1 MRLPAY
7 TPRLR
12 AIVWLPVGANHDPGI
27 EFAPDSP
34 LEEDGFEPSVP
45 LTKRVALLGDNNS
58 VAALFYLGASAVP
71 VVTSSTAPHTNPAPF
86 EIEGPN
92 GPTNPP
98 PPPSLI
104 PAHFPLAPSDESTI
118 DVGDTK
124 ITITNESA
132 VPFCSVST
140 TPCPDVFTGF
150 GFVFFGNVD
159 IASVTVDP
167 ASMFSPVAGGLTFAA
182 TDIFVNLVGE
192 APSVG
197 EALILDVTTGTPVSP
212 VPEPPS
218 LALLSIALVGLLSIG
233 CRAKYTSGATGVCS

>member
-1 MRLPAY
+1 MRFH
-7 TPRLR
+7 
-12 AIVWLPVGANHDPGI
+12 WLIGA
-27 EFAPDSP
+27 AA
-34 LEEDGFEPSVP
+34 L
-45 LTKRVALLGDNNS
+45 ALLMQISPSARAGLVGDNNS
-58 VAALFYLGASAVP
+58 VAALFYAPASTVP
-71 VVTSSTAPHTNPAPF
+71 VVTSPTAPYTNPAPL

-104 PAHFPLAPSDESTI
+104 PAHFPLAASDESTI
-118 DVGDTK
+118 DVGNTQ

-150 GFVFFGNVD
+150 GFVFFGDVD
-159 IASVTVDP
+159 ITNVTVDP
-167 ASMFSPVAGGLTFAA
+167 ASMFLPVAGGLTFAA

-197 EALILDVTTGTPVSP
+197 EALILDVTTTPVSP

-233 CRAKYTSGATGVCS
+233 RRAKHTSGATGACS